1 MSIAIV
7 HEAKVETCTHFCV
20 DCRVRI
26 SHHHLKDSVLALGLL
41 LRANLSVTVFC
52 MITLFWS
59 SHDHALRHTI

>member
-52 MITLFWS
+52 MV
-59 SHDHALRHTI
+59 